1 MPSRQF
7 SSREVLKVFDKANWD
22 YAGKGDGNHVVMTKR
37 DHDGKKYTV
46 VIPMG
51 KDPVPIGTLKSIME
65 QAGGSNWDDFCEWI
79 ENNC

>member
-1 MPSRQF
+1 
-7 SSREVLKVFDKANWD
+7 
-22 YAGKGDGNHVVMTKR
+22 
-37 DHDGKKYTV
+37 
-46 VIPMG
+46 MG